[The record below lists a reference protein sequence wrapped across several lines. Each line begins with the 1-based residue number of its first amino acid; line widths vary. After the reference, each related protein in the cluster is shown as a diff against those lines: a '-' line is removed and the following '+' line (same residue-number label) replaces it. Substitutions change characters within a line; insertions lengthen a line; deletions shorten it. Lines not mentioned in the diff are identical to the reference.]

1 MAALGKIGLW
11 RDAISE
17 VDSAIQ
23 SGLSLDSYVYGSCI
37 GAVAHSGR
45 WQEALNLLRRMRGE
59 GIAPTTPVFN
69 AVIKA
74 CSRGGQLKAVFA
86 LLDEMCAGEGATPA
100 VAPASTPHVTRT
112 SPRRRVHHSSNPD
125 IQTFNT
131 VISACGR
138 AGEWE
143 LALEVMS
150 QAKERQGL
158 RLTRV
163 TYNAAIAA
171 CGKSGRVERAVE
183 LLGEMRNAGLVPD
196 AMSFNSAMLA
206 CAERGSWKQALLL
219 LREMESSGQIEPKGE
234 GPRPG
239 GISPDEFSYSSAIV
253 ACGRGGRWSLG
264 VGLLDSMRRKGVSP
278 STVSYNAAMTACG
291 DAGQW
296 QRAVEL
302 LREMQAAQR
311 TEGLEKTAQVP
322 TASAPTPDAISY
334 NVAIRA
340 CSNAGQWQP
349 ALSLLEEMRQQSHA
363 EKKESA
369 EPKRSSADSRV
380 ASVSDPLHVALNG
393 SSGKSDR
400 SSPSLLPPPDVIS
413 YSTAVAACAR
423 AGQWRRT
430 LALLELMRREGP
442 APNSATF
449 SGAIAA
455 CVRRLRRVGESSCE
469 LPPSLLLAELIEHMR
484 LSVVPPSAPCYTR
497 ALEACVET
505 GLCEESRSLVD
516 EMVAAEVRID
526 QSVPKAVAKACMSAA
541 LCRKSASVTPLS
553 RSEA

>member
-1 MAALGKIGLW
+1 MAALGKLGLW

-69 AVIKA
+69 AAIKA

-86 LLDEMCAGEGATPA
+86 LLDEMCAGGDPSPA
-100 VAPASTPHVTRT
+100 VALATTRHT
-112 SPRRRVHHSSNPD
+112 RSFPRRRIHHSSKPD

-150 QAKERQGL
+150 QAKERRGL

-171 CGKSGRVERAVE
+171 CGKGGRVERAVE

-206 CAERGSWKQALLL
+206 CAERGSWKQALSL
-219 LREMESSGQIEPKGE
+219 LREMESSGQIGSKGG
-234 GPRPG
+234 GPRAG

-253 ACGRGGRWSLG
+253 ACGRGGKWSLG
-264 VGLLDSMRRKGVSP
+264 VGLLDSMRRKGVSL

-311 TEGLEKTAQVP
+311 IEGSEQTGQVEGSVQVP
-322 TASAPTPDAISY
+322 TVSAPAPDAISY

-349 ALSLLEEMRQQSHA
+349 ALSILEEMRQQSHA
-363 EKKESA
+363 KKESA
-369 EPKRSSADSRV
+369 EEKSASRV
-380 ASVSDPLHVALNG
+380 HVSDPLDVALSG

-400 SSPSLLPPPDVIS
+400 SSPPLVPPPDVVS

-455 CVRRLRRVGESSCE
+455 CVRRLGRVGESSYE
-469 LPPSLLLAELIEHMR
+469 LPPSILLAELIEHMR
-484 LSVVPPSAPCYTR
+484 LSAVSPSAPCYTR
-497 ALEACVET
+497 ALEACAEA

-526 QSVPKAVAKACMSAA
+526 QSVPEAVAKACRGAA
-541 LCRKSASVTPLS
+541 LCRKGASVTALS